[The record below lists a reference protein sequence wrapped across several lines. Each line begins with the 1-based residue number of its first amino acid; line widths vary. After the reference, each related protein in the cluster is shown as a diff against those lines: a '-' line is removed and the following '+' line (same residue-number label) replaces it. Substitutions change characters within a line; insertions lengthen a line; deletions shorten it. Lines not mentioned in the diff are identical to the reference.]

1 MGELSLELSSQMPR
15 LKMASPHMGTVFSMK
30 GCELKTLHRTGG
42 KRLSIFAA
50 TALGATL
57 AEAGGGGGA
66 QNGKGFAILFKI
78 DLNPGLGLDRER
90 SSVHPLSVAEVP
102 CLSISS

>member
-1 MGELSLELSSQMPR
+1 MGELSLELSTQMPR
-15 LKMASPHMGTVFSMK
+15 LKMTSPHMGTVFSMK
-30 GCELKTLHRTGG
+30 GCELKALHRTGG

-57 AEAGGGGGA
+57 AEAGGGV
-66 QNGKGFAILFKI
+66 QSGKGFAILFKI

-102 CLSISS
+102 CLGISS